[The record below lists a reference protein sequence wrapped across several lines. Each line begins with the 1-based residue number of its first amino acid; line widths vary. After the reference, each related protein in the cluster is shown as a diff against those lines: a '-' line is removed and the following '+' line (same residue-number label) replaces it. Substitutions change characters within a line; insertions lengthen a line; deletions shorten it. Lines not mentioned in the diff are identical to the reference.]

1 MSPDRE
7 ARGDAPRERPVIP
20 RVELPNRTPRM
31 TMLLVIALITVTVF
45 PILIFATDLTNWR
58 VLQSLRER
66 ALHRA
71 GVSISAES
79 QNARRERKRQSRA
92 NIHPRASTAAT
103 SMAFQLAVL
112 IVLAV
117 VGRRLFALRL

>member
-1 MSPDRE
+1 
-7 ARGDAPRERPVIP
+7 
-20 RVELPNRTPRM
+20 
-31 TMLLVIALITVTVF
+31 MLLVIALITVTVF